1 MEIQNRIE
9 NRLTSFLPRIPL
21 AVWVL
26 AVLVGILIPLKILSL
41 GYIPIDDAKC
51 HVAKAI
57 SDKAWPEIL
66 VMDERFA
73 EDEHPG
79 WHIMLGALH
88 RYLNCDADT
97 LIFFSIAGPFAVFW
111 LIMLR
116 GRRRPEAVLLALMA
130 GSLLSP
136 PSFTR
141 LLNGR
146 PLIVMMVVYLV
157 LVQMWMRK
165 EKMPPWKIGLSVL
178 LIGFSVWVHGSWYL
192 FGFMVAG
199 FALANEWRKAWM
211 LGACWLAGVLFGA
224 ILTGHPFGYLQ
235 ETTVHL
241 FNCFSGNLSD
251 RMLVTEL
258 RAQYTDFFFVIIL
271 LALLWRVAR
280 GDWQSLKVWTPLLV
294 LAVLGWVLGFKVWRF
309 WNDWGF
315 PAAMLWLAKE
325 LEEVL
330 QANWESKSWKTLGLA
345 VLAAAGVYFSSTGDI
360 NSRWSSNLTN
370 ECVTSE
376 TPGIAGWLPDKDG
389 IVYLSDMQLFFSMFY
404 KNPKAD
410 WRYALG
416 FEPGVMTPENYEIY
430 RKIQWKGS
438 AKFLD
443 LWAAK
448 MRPEDRMILLQD
460 SQPPLPRLEWH
471 YATDITWIGRLPRTN
486 AVSKIKP

>member
-1 MEIQNRIE
+1 M
-9 NRLTSFLPRIPL
+9 
-21 AVWVL
+21 
-26 AVLVGILIPLKILSL
+26 
-41 GYIPIDDAKC
+41 
-51 HVAKAI
+51 
-57 SDKAWPEIL
+57 
-66 VMDERFA
+66 
-73 EDEHPG
+73 
-79 WHIMLGALH
+79 
-88 RYLNCDADT
+88 
-97 LIFFSIAGPFAVFW
+97 
-111 LIMLR
+111 
-116 GRRRPEAVLLALMA
+116 
-130 GSLLSP
+130 
-136 PSFTR
+136 
-141 LLNGR
+141 
-146 PLIVMMVVYLV
+146 
-157 LVQMWMRK
+157 
-165 EKMPPWKIGLSVL
+165 
-178 LIGFSVWVHGSWYL
+178 
-192 FGFMVAG
+192 
-199 FALANEWRKAWM
+199 
-211 LGACWLAGVLFGA
+211 
-224 ILTGHPFGYLQ
+224 
-235 ETTVHL
+235 
-241 FNCFSGNLSD
+241 
-251 RMLVTEL
+251 
-258 RAQYTDFFFVIIL
+258 
-271 LALLWRVAR
+271 
-280 GDWQSLKVWTPLLV
+280 V

-376 TPGIAGWLPDKDG
+376 TPSIAGWLPDKDG

-416 FEPGVMTPENYEIY
+416 FEPGVMTSENYEIY

-471 YATDITWIGRLPRTN
+471 YATDSTWIGRLPRTN
-486 AVSKIKP
+486 AVSKNKP